1 MGEDGR
7 EGPQQTEGARGA
19 TEYWRITFADGSQ
32 TCPNRARMRSP
43 DFLDSRGKSGP
54 AVKASRGA
62 DRFRG
67 GYGEAIIRMRP
78 KFSVAGKQKRS
89 SGQVTLRL
97 SPDLEVGGAWRQQGG
112 ALTYANMSS
121 ARHAKSCAQPAQ
133 AH

>member
-78 KFSVAGKQKRS
+78 ALALQGRARANGGPDGAQIAG
-89 SGQVTLRL
+89 
-97 SPDLEVGGAWRQQGG
+97 
-112 ALTYANMSS
+112 
-121 ARHAKSCAQPAQ
+121 
-133 AH
+133 